1 MVKGIVSAE
10 GVQLPENL
18 FVKFAEWQSQH
29 FSQLETPGTELRK
42 KMLLDRLLT
51 YELYVQET
59 RARAAARNAKSV
71 TMDPMEAFNPELDG
85 ESLDSDDEA
94 YIRQVRSDFGRVRFG
109 HARPVE
115 GLLPQ
120 SLVDTFDWVKLSAL
134 MRLGELIA
142 PQWPHHHQL
151 NANSPEEC
159 LFALQRSMPLDTHYR
174 AAASAD
180 VSTHDEMRQ
189 NPKTTDL
196 TSEQ

>member
-29 FSQLETPGTELRK
+29 FSQLEKLCKAQGLRWEVQLSDKAEEIGGRFPEELRK

-94 YIRQVRSDFGRVRFG
+94 YV
-109 HARPVE
+109 
-115 GLLPQ
+115 
-120 SLVDTFDWVKLSAL
+120 
-134 MRLGELIA
+134 
-142 PQWPHHHQL
+142 
-151 NANSPEEC
+151 
-159 LFALQRSMPLDTHYR
+159 QRWEAKGS
-174 AAASAD
+174 
-180 VSTHDEMRQ
+180 
-189 NPKTTDL
+189 
-196 TSEQ
+196 